1 MAATRHVKAV
11 VDLASRSDQRSA
23 EAAAYRR
30 LYGTAR
36 WRRIREAKLQ
46 RDPLCE
52 WCLEREVVEPATEV
66 HHADG
71 GHKGDVD
78 KFWSGPFVSTCKPCH
93 ASRGQRED
101 NGTHVEFGLDGWPI

>member
-1 MAATRHVKAV
+1 MAKQ
-11 VDLASRSDQRSA
+11 DKRSA
-23 EAAAYRR
+23 AASEYRK
-30 LYGTAR
+30 LYKTAR
-36 WRRIREAKLQ
+36 WRRIRDAKLRQ
-46 RDPLCE
+46 DPLCQ
-52 WCLEREVVEPATEV
+52 WCLEDDIVELATEV

-101 NGTHVEFGLDGWPI
+101 LGTYVTFGLDGWPID